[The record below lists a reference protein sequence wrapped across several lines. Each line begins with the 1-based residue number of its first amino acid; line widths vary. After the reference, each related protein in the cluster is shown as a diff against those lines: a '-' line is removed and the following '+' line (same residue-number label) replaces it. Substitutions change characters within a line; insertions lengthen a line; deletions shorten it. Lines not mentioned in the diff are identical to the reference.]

1 MYTRIDLS
9 IDFVSAT
16 SNFSAQTGD
25 ALSWSIFVCVGLLC
39 LIGAVFFLRKHA
51 VFDNSKSIISI
62 KAKQGNHAKA
72 MKGVHNLVSTK
83 TLITLGAILLALT
96 VLAVSARAAFAEPN
110 TQPLT
115 PDTNKISATVAD
127 DGTITFSSCNLKNT
141 SGDKFVLDTLT
152 VTISDEAKAA
162 SAINSLKLNIDG
174 FGGTLYSSIPD
185 GKPFNVTNTVALAN
199 GDSTELR
206 FNIDGIDKQ
215 TALSL
220 CGKTVYHISLEPIK
234 AYNVIY
240 ASGEAPASQQVGD
253 VPIDNIGYKTGETA
267 EVKDVGTLAFP
278 GYDFAG

>member
-1 MYTRIDLS
+1 MRIHR
-9 IDFVSAT
+9 T
-16 SNFSAQTGD
+16 SAQTGD
-25 ALSWSIFVCVGLLC
+25 ALSWLIFIICVSLLC
-39 LIGAVFFLRKHA
+39 VIGTTVFFLRKRN
-51 VFDNSKSIISI
+51 F
-62 KAKQGNHAKA
+62 
-72 MKGVHNLVSTK
+72 VSTK
-83 TLITLGAILLALT
+83 ILFALGAILLALT
-96 VLAVSARAAFAEPN
+96 VLDVSSRAVFAEPN

-127 DGTITFSSCNLKNT
+127 DGTVTFSSCNLKNT
-141 SGDKFVLDTLT
+141 SGDKFVLDTSM
-152 VTISDEAKAA
+152 VTISDEAKAI

-199 GDSTELR
+199 GDSTELN

-240 ASGEAPASQQVGD
+240 APGEAPASQQVGD
-253 VPIDNIGYKTGETA
+253 VPIDNIGYKTGEFA